1 MSKFKEL
8 SAIDV
13 NEHKKKKG
21 RFNYLS
27 WVFAVKTLLEQDPD
41 ANWEYKEP
49 LTLPDGSMLV
59 FCTVTAFKK
68 PMTCQLAVTDF
79 NNKAIKSPNC
89 DDLSNAMMRC
99 LVKAIALHGLGLYI
113 YANEDLPPHDVL
125 EHIKN
130 IYADEGIT
138 NARNYYATLTSENDK
153 KLCTDYMKKIIS
165 ENK

>member
-41 ANWEYKEP
+41 SNWEYKEP

-113 YANEDLPPHDVL
+113 YA
-125 EHIKN
+125 
-130 IYADEGIT
+130 DEGIT
-138 NARNYYATLTSENDK
+138 NARNYYTTLKSENDK
-153 KLCTDYMKKIIS
+153 KLCEDYMIKIIA